1 MHQHVALLLVVLLV
15 ALSSILVAGQK
26 AYVPPIHHGWYYG
39 DDYDHKTICKF
50 LLNIYWHIFFLLPST
65 ASTYENIVLDAA
77 ETLRNWDFA
86 REENVWERSGLL
98 EGDIMVLPK
107 RNELRNVV
115 LSDYYNWPNATI
127 PYVLQEGMSKLS
139 AKLFDFK
146 LC

>member
-1 MHQHVALLLVVLLV
+1 LA
-15 ALSSILVAGQK
+15 
-26 AYVPPIHHGWYYG
+26 
-39 DDYDHKTICKF
+39 
-50 LLNIYWHIFFLLPST
+50 HIFLLPST

-115 LSDYYNWPNATI
+115 LSDYFNWPNATI

-139 AKLFDFK
+139 AKLFEFK

>member
-1 MHQHVALLLVVLLV
+1 M
-15 ALSSILVAGQK
+15 AGTM
-26 AYVPPIHHGWYYG
+26 ATTTTTGPFVSFSFTCIGTY
-39 DDYDHKTICKF
+39 
-50 LLNIYWHIFFLLPST
+50 FFYLPST
-65 ASTYENIVLDAA
+65 ASTYENILDAA

-86 REENVWERSGLL
+86 REENVWEQSGLL

-139 AKLFDFK
+139 AKLFRFK
-146 LC
+146 DLKMNKANDQLEFKMLK